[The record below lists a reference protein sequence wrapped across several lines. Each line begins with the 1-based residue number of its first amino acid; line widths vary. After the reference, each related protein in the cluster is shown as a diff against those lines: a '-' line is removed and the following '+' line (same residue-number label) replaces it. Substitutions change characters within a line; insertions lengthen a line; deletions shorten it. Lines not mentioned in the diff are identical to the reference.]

1 MKIFILKS
9 AIIFLFSLL
18 LFRFTIVSLT
28 NEYENKLADL
38 VSSSNFKDYKIDLFK
53 SLEENNKKEAILDP
67 NDAEILSVFIKKILS
82 ELNLPK

>member
-28 NEYENKLADL
+28 NEYENKFTDL
-38 VSSSNFKDYKIDLFK
+38 VSSSNFKDYKNDLFK
-53 SLEENNKKEAILDP
+53 SLEENNKKEVILDP